1 MKVGFTCSC
10 FDLFHA
16 GHVMMLKEAKTQ
28 CDYLI
33 VGLQTDPTIDRP
45 HKNKPIQSILE
56 RYIQLEAC
64 KYVDQIVPYATEKD
78 LQDLLTS
85 YSIDVRIIG
94 EEYKNQRFTGYDLPM
109 AVYFN
114 SRQHSFSSTELRERI
129 ANAEVLA
136 ASLKSK

>member
-1 MKVGFTCSC
+1 MKIGFTCSC

-85 YSIDVRIIG
+85 YPIDVRIIG

-136 ASLKSK
+136 ASLK